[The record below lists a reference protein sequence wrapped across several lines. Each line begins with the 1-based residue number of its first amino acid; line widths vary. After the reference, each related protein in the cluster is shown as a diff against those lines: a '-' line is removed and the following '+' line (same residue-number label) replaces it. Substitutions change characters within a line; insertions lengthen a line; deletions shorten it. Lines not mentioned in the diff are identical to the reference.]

1 MGRGVAQCSVG
12 IPNNSEEVH
21 GRNSVLSIIRSG
33 SNYTGRNKPL
43 QCPGFR
49 IQPHQEFRI
58 NAKTIELA
66 RRYNRDVRRREF
78 GAGDLV
84 LWKVVKNARDVNT
97 GKLAPT

>member
-21 GRNSVLSIIRSG
+21 VRNSVLSNIRSG

-49 IQPHQEFRI
+49 IQPHKEFRI
-58 NAKTIELA
+58 NAKTIELVGRA
-66 RRYNRDVRRREF
+66 SRIGNYMASRISTKTCLEIQ
-78 GAGDLV
+78 
-84 LWKVVKNARDVNT
+84 
-97 GKLAPT
+97 